1 MSISKTDIEAVASLA
16 QLDIDESS
24 IPHMVQELSDIL
36 SLIEQMQDLD
46 TSDVEPMPHPQ
57 DIELRLRNDQ
67 VTESDQR
74 SKLQAL
80 APESDNGLYLVPKVL
95 D

>member
-16 QLDIDESS
+16 QLNIDENS

-36 SLIEQMQDLD
+36 SFIEQMQDID

-67 VTESDQR
+67 VTEPDQR
-74 SKLQAL
+74 TKLQAL
-80 APESDNGLYLVPKVL
+80 APESEKGLYLVPKVL